1 MQAFDQPTMSHYQRI
16 GGETAFRQLTR
27 RLYEI
32 MDELP
37 ETYGIRTLH
46 PEDLSGSAQRLFEFL
61 SG

>member
-1 MQAFDQPTMSHYQRI
+1 MSHYQRI